1 MDQEA
6 YVVLATLTVALSL
19 LVLALTYFDFLRI
32 YRQRREVRWLLEE
45 ARSSM
50 DEKRASKAKVSEW
63 QVILSAM
70 SKQRHSTK
78 EIL

>member
-32 YRQRREVRWLLEE
+32 YRQRREVRWLLKKLDPLWM
-45 ARSSM
+45 RS
-50 DEKRASKAKVSEW
+50 EHPRRRLVSG
-63 QVILSAM
+63 
-70 SKQRHSTK
+70 K
-78 EIL
+78 

>member
-50 DEKRASKAKVSEW
+50 DGSEHPRRRLVSG
-63 QVILSAM
+63 
-70 SKQRHSTK
+70 K
-78 EIL
+78 